1 MDDRIRLDGLILFIC
16 GGFTGSFD
24 NDPQCKP
31 GTFATNHIA

>member
-16 GGFTGSFD
+16 VGFTETFD
-24 NDPQCKP
+24 NDPHRKS